1 MKRRPCVLCIATL
14 ASSAGIDGGGSV
26 RVPAALCGLVALK
39 PTTGR
44 TSHLGCPENA
54 FSIMSIG
61 PIAATVGDAM
71 LINAV
76 ISNAGVLAPPACH
89 TQPVESLSSE
99 CSWFMS

>member
-1 MKRRPCVLCIATL
+1 MKRPCALCIEML
-14 ASSAGIDGGGSV
+14 AIGAGIDGGGSV
-26 RVPAALCGLVALK
+26 RVPAALCGVVALK

-76 ISNAGVLAPPACH
+76 ISNAGMLAPGMSH
-89 TQPVESLSSE
+89 TPQSLTSLSSE
-99 CSWFMS
+99 CS